1 MYDNEMESTVI
12 GDRLDKLIKE
22 SGIAISTISE
32 KTHINR
38 KQINNHRQSLSVP
51 YAKFIKKYCDFFN
64 VSADWLLGLTDE
76 RRNLR
81 QLIEKRNGKCAVSLF
96 ILKLKN

>member
-1 MYDNEMESTVI
+1 MLDNEMESTVI

-81 QLIEKRNGKCAVSLF
+81 
-96 ILKLKN
+96 

>member
-1 MYDNEMESTVI
+1 MYDNEMESTI
-12 GDRLDKLIKE
+12 TGDRLDRLITE
-22 SGIAISTISE
+22 SGVTISE
-32 KTHINR
+32 MSAKTHINR
-38 KQINNHRQSLSVP
+38 KQINLHRQSLSVP

-81 QLIEKRNGKCAVSLF
+81 
-96 ILKLKN
+96 

>member
-1 MYDNEMESTVI
+1 MYDNEME
-12 GDRLDKLIKE
+12 
-22 SGIAISTISE
+22 
-32 KTHINR
+32 
-38 KQINNHRQSLSVP
+38 QINNHRQSLSVP

-81 QLIEKRNGKCAVSLF
+81 
-96 ILKLKN
+96 

>member
-32 KTHINR
+32 KHI
-38 KQINNHRQSLSVP
+38 
-51 YAKFIKKYCDFFN
+51 
-64 VSADWLLGLTDE
+64 
-76 RRNLR
+76 
-81 QLIEKRNGKCAVSLF
+81 
-96 ILKLKN
+96 